1 MKRIFL
7 CSLVFITFF
16 ALKGCNVVAGVS
28 YALSEEPQ
36 QEALFVLPD
45 APTVVFVDDRRNI
58 LHPARLRRVVAD
70 EITKV
75 LLENKLVTTVI
86 APQDILRVSATKDRY
101 GELLPIGQLGSAVGA
116 STVIYVEMT
125 AFALTTNGKTPN
137 PVANCRVSV
146 YDVNNKARCFPISE
160 IKNDSHPVLATIKN
174 VDPYTIH
181 TVASS
186 QGLAQELAID
196 LGKRVAEMFYL
207 HYTGRLGENLDRK

>member
-1 MKRIFL
+1 MRRTFL
-7 CSLVFITFF
+7 FILFFITSF
-16 ALKGCNVVAGVS
+16 AFQGCNVVAGVS

-36 QEALFVLPD
+36 QDALFDLPD
-45 APTVVFVDDRRNI
+45 VPTVVFVDDRRNI
-58 LHPARLRRVVAD
+58 LHPTRLRRVVAD

-75 LLENKLVTTVI
+75 LLENKLVATVI

-101 GELLPIGQLGSAVGA
+101 GELLPIDQLGNAVGA

-146 YDVNNKARCFPISE
+146 YDVHNKTRLFPISE
-160 IKNDSHPVLATIKN
+160 IKNDSHPVFATIKN

-186 QGLAQELAID
+186 QSLAQELAVD